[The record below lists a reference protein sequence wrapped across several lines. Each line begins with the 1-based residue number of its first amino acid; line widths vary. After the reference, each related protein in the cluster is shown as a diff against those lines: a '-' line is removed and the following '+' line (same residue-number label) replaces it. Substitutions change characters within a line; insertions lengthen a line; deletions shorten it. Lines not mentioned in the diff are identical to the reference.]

1 MLRSLRFRLLASFWL
16 VIALSLILS
25 AFASVWLLRDQQRSA
40 AEERVVRLVEPLASY
55 VQVLELS
62 GWPKQAIQ
70 QELSAQA
77 QRYDIRVMLLDRTQR
92 IVFDTSSIDSM
103 IGEVLEL
110 SDASPVSFG
119 DRDTQLGTVRYAH
132 HDSGLYL
139 FTADA
144 TVPAPTVGRLLPSP
158 ELSLVIAVPA
168 ADVNDAWARLLPRIF
183 FAGGLAAIFALIVST
198 VISGRI
204 TRPIVQM
211 TRASEAMAHGD
222 YEQQIEVSGDSE
234 VANLARAFNQM
245 SQQVN
250 RSNRAMRQLLADVSH
265 ELKTPLTSIQGF
277 SQAMVEGID
286 RDPDEARQVAG
297 IVYEEAARMRVL
309 VDDLLEL
316 SSIEAGEFR
325 LELGRVDVDAAA
337 RATERRLHHKAEAA
351 DVRVRLQLAGG
362 VIVAD
367 ERRIEQIMTNLL
379 DNAIRFT
386 PAGGQALIS
395 TSRDDDDVLIEVQN
409 DGEPIPQDELPYL
422 FDRFHQVDEAR
433 SDHHAGLGLAIVR
446 ELVQA
451 HGGHVRAESSEETGT
466 VFTVRLPANAPP
478 SAGTAPEEDER

>member
-1 MLRSLRFRLLASFWL
+1 M
-16 VIALSLILS
+16 
-25 AFASVWLLRDQQRSA
+25 
-40 AEERVVRLVEPLASY
+40 
-55 VQVLELS
+55 
-62 GWPKQAIQ
+62 
-70 QELSAQA
+70 
-77 QRYDIRVMLLDRTQR
+77 
-92 IVFDTSSIDSM
+92 
-103 IGEVLEL
+103 
-110 SDASPVSFG
+110 
-119 DRDTQLGTVRYAH
+119 
-132 HDSGLYL
+132 
-139 FTADA
+139 
-144 TVPAPTVGRLLPSP
+144 
-158 ELSLVIAVPA
+158 SLVIAVPT
-168 ADVNDAWARLLPRIF
+168 ADLNDAWARLLPRIF
-183 FAGGLAAIFALIVST
+183 FAGGLAAFLALIVST
-198 VISGRI
+198 VISRRI

-211 TRASEAMAHGD
+211 TQASEAMALGD

-277 SQAMVEGID
+277 SQAMVEGVD
-286 RDPDEARQVAG
+286 QDPDEARQVAG

-325 LELGRVDVDAAA
+325 LELARIDVDDAA
-337 RATERRLHHKAEAA
+337 RATERRLRHRAEAA
-351 DVRVRLQLAGG
+351 DVRVRLQLAGA

-386 PAGGQALIS
+386 PAGAQALIS
-395 TSRDDDDVLIEVQN
+395 TSRDGDDVLIEVQN

-451 HGGHVRAESSEETGT
+451 HGGHVRAESSEESGT
-466 VFTVRLPANAPP
+466 VFTVRLPANAPL
-478 SAGTAPEEDER
+478 SDGTAPEEDER